1 MEYIME
7 TKGLT
12 KSFHDHRVVDNVDIH
27 VKKGTIYGF
36 VGPNGAGK
44 STILKMLLNLVKP
57 DKGEIYIF
65 GSQVA
70 PKSYEIL
77 KNIGSLIE
85 NPYFYDK
92 LTARENLELHC
103 EYMGYHN
110 KEQIANVLDMV
121 NLKGIEGKAVK
132 NFSLGMKQRLA
143 IARAIVTRP
152 QFLILDEPINALDPE
167 GIKEMR
173 ELFLTLKNQWNMT
186 ILISSHILSEVEL
199 IADTIGVIREGRL
212 LKEVPMSEIHRQQSE
227 YIEMEVDD
235 VKRAACILE
244 EKLKLSKLQFMGDK
258 IIRTYCLD
266 KSGKEIAAALI
277 EGGVGVESISKQVNS
292 LEDYFFEIT
301 KEDGE

>member
-65 GSQVA
+65 DSQVA
-70 PKSYEIL
+70 PKNYEIL

-235 VKRAACILE
+235 VKKAACILE
-244 EKLKLSKLQFMGDK
+244 EKLSLSKLQVMGDK

-266 KSGKEIAAALI
+266 KSGKEIATALI
-277 EGGVGVESISKQVNS
+277 ESGVGVESISKQVNS

>member
-244 EKLKLSKLQFMGDK
+244 EKLKLSKLQVMGDK

>member
-65 GSQVA
+65 DSQVA
-70 PKSYEIL
+70 PKNYEIL

-244 EKLKLSKLQFMGDK
+244 EKLKLSKLQVMGDK